1 MSELTDRLRQVA
13 RNASPGPWSYDAA
26 EVVAEGAYNIAEGKS
41 WYVVEVYDNGES
53 GVQGGDDGRYIE
65 TFDPVLVGAMLDVI
79 DAAEHYRHI
88 SEEGWSS
95 LANRNADQALWED
108 WDQERQW
115 AFDAMVDDLARFRE
129 VVDE

>member
-26 EVVAEGAYNIAEGKS
+26 EVVAEGAYNIAEGKP

-65 TFDPVLVGAMLDVI
+65 TFDPVLVSAMLDVI
-79 DAAEHYRHI
+79 DAA
-88 SEEGWSS
+88 
-95 LANRNADQALWED
+95 D
-108 WDQERQW
+108 
-115 AFDAMVDDLARFRE
+115 AFDRISCEEWDHGIATKRDMAWWDDWEQRRARQLDALNAALARFRE
-129 VVDE
+129 VSG